1 VKQLISICIQA
12 RKNSSRLPDKAILPL
27 GGSTLVEHCVI
38 NASRAQDY
46 MQKKFSEKGYDVDL
60 NLLVPNSERDF
71 WEAYCFSQNLTIF
84 AGDDDNVL
92 DRFMKYFDI
101 FKPEFIVR
109 LTADCPNVPFL
120 VINKAISIAISHR
133 LDYVTNAWE
142 RYRTS
147 PDGHDVEV
155 MSAKCMTWLQKNAKS
170 KHDQEHVTTAIRENK
185 DLLSEFREIG
195 FKAAVLLA
203 KEDMSGT
210 KTCIDTKD
218 EYDACRERFDSAND
232 KLNLALHHRLGIYE
246 Y

>member
-1 VKQLISICIQA
+1 MRQLISICIQA
-12 RKNSSRLPDKAILPL
+12 RKNSTRLPGKALLSL
-27 GGSTLVEHCVI
+27 GDRSLVEHCVD

-46 MQKKFSEKGYDVDL
+46 MAKKYNDKGYDVDL
-60 NLLVPNSERDF
+60 NLLVPEDEYLF
-71 WEAYCFSQNLTIF
+71 WDAYCFSNKIRIF
-84 AGDDDNVL
+84 GGDPLNVL
-92 DRFMKYFDI
+92 DRFVKYFDMY
-101 FKPEFIVR
+101 KPEFIVR

-155 MSAKCMTWLQKNAKS
+155 MSAKCMTWLAKNAVTL
-170 KHDQEHVTTAIRENK
+170 HDREHVTTAIRENRE
-185 DLLSEFREIG
+185 LLAEFRNIG
-195 FKAAVLLA
+195 FKAAVLMA

-210 KTCIDTKD
+210 KTCIDTKE
-218 EYDACRERFDSAND
+218 EYEACKSRFEGSSK
-232 KLNLALHHRLGIYE
+232 KLHLALIDRLGIYE